1 MVGKWWAYTVH
12 CFVARSDSTAKFSI
26 RGEAHEFIYGRALVA
41 AEYPAKKDAAYNVK
55 QFVLVKSFL
64 VVSRLVLSRGKVRY
78 LFYVPPHACQR
89 SVL

>member
-1 MVGKWWAYTVH
+1 MH

-55 QFVLVKSFL
+55 QFSCPGQKFS
-64 VVSRLVLSRGKVRY
+64 SG
-78 LFYVPPHACQR
+78 VPARTEPR
-89 SVL
+89 